1 MLQVAATKQ
10 RLAIRT
16 AAARSFSGAA
26 ARLAQTK
33 AALEGA
39 QTDAERAQAEAVSDL
54 IGSGLQR
61 DEVAEL
67 VGVSTRELGSLRA
80 TTPAPPT
87 KASRRINALEP
98 QRTHLA
104 S

>member
-1 MLQVAATKQ
+1 MAATKQ

-39 QTDAERAQAEAVSDL
+39 ETDAERAQAEAVSDL